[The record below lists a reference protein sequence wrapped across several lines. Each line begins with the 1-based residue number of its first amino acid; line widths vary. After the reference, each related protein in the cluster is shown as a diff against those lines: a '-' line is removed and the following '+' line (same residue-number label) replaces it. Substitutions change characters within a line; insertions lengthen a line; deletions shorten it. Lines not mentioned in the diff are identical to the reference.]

1 MNAATQ
7 QPADERLAEI
17 RDLAAEL
24 FDADPAAVES
34 ARSFVDDLEADSL
47 LAIEMV
53 TQLEKRYG
61 VLISEEAIPRM
72 VNLKAT
78 FEVVAE
84 IAGW

>member
-1 MNAATQ
+1 MNAATR
-7 QPADERLAEI
+7 QPTDERLAEI

-34 ARSFVDDLEADSL
+34 AQSFVDDLEADSL

-78 FEVVAE
+78 FKVVAE
-84 IAGW
+84 TAGW